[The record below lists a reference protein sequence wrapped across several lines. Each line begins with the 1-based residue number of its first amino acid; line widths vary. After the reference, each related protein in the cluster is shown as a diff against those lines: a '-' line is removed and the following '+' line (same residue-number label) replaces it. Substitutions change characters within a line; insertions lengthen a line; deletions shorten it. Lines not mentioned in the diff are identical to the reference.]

1 MWYCVT
7 RWDGAYWWQKRHWT
21 LTPDEARPYS
31 STARFRSKCR
41 AYACYDK
48 IPMGYRDMWW
58 RPARQKHERY
68 LIETF
73 GKRV

>member
-1 MWYCVT
+1 MYCVT

-31 STARFRSKCR
+31 STARFRSKRR

-58 RPARQKHERY
+58 RPARQKQERY

-73 GKRV
+73 GRKV